1 MTTVQTIRNAVTSAV
16 QGGRDGIHAA
26 NQVVGAARAID
37 SFMGAQPVRGGRVGA
52 AIEGYHGGQRAD
64 ALRQQFARTNPRDAP
79 GPRTAAFY
87 QYRHRAP
94 GRVNFSGTQT
104 QHEMLNRLRRQQE
117 QIRAARTGVRVGR
130 FRDQSAP
137 TAEDFVSSE
146 DLIRRFA
153 STPELAERANEM
165 QEQTEFRRTNPRPNR
180 RPSNVRLSETEFYE
194 ERRNK
199 PRRPPARTAM
209 PPGAARG
216 EMPTPGGP
224 PRSLA
229 PR

>member
-117 QIRAARTGVRVGR
+117 QIRAARTGTRVGR

-137 TAEDFVSSE
+137 TSEDFVSSE

-153 STPELAERANEM
+153 STPELAQRASEM
-165 QEQTEFRRTNPRPNR
+165 QEQAEFRRTNPRPNR
-180 RPSNVRLSETEFYE
+180 RPSNVRLSQTGE

-216 EMPTPGGP
+216 EMITPEGP

>member
-26 NQVVGAARAID
+26 NRVVGAARAID

-64 ALRQQFARTNPRDAP
+64 ALRQQFARTNPRDAG

-87 QYRHRAP
+87 AYRYRRP
-94 GRVNFSGTQT
+94 GAIARNDPSAGTPS
-104 QHEMLNRLRRQQE
+104 QHAHLDRLRRQQA
-117 QIRAARTGVRVGR
+117 QIRAARTGTRVGR

-137 TAEDFVSSE
+137 TSEDFVSEE

-153 STPELAERANEM
+153 SSPSDAQRAIE
-165 QEQTEFRRTNPRPNR
+165 R
-180 RPSNVRLSETEFYE
+180 RPPDEYTEL
-194 ERRNK
+194 RRVK